1 MKRNLI
7 GVLFVA
13 GGLTLATT
21 ATAFAQGSPADTAKA
36 AIAACNQPALV
47 ALSNLTGESAREA
60 NATYLEAT
68 AALSEVTG
76 EANFK
81 IDELS
86 SEASTPEDGA
96 ALEQANLTAELAAV
110 QVEACQAIAAIRAE
124 YNTVLSELQ
133 TPATTT
139 PEQDKPEVVK
149 PEKPEASKAEQDKQ
163 DKPEID
169 KQEQEKP
176 EAQKQ
181 NEQKGDGGGND

>member
-21 ATAFAQGSPADTAKA
+21 VTGFAQGSPADTAKA
-36 AIAACNQPALV
+36 AIVACNQPALV
-47 ALSNLTGESAREA
+47 AGSNLTGESAREA
-60 NATYLEAT
+60 NAAYLEAT

-81 IDELS
+81 IDELVSES
-86 SEASTPEDGA
+86 SNPEDGA
-96 ALEQANLTAELAAV
+96 AADQAGLTAELAAV
-110 QVEACQAIAAIRAE
+110 QTEACQAIAEIRAE

-133 TPATTT
+133 AATTT

-149 PEKPEASKAEQDKQ
+149 PEKPEASKAEQDK
-163 DKPEID
+163 PEVD

-181 NEQKGDGGGND
+181 TEQNGDGGSND

>member
-21 ATAFAQGSPADTAKA
+21 VTGFAQGSPADTAKA
-36 AIAACNQPALV
+36 AIVACNQPALV
-47 ALSNLTGESAREA
+47 AGSNLTGESAREA
-60 NATYLEAT
+60 NAAYLEAT

-81 IDELS
+81 IDELVSES
-86 SEASTPEDGA
+86 SNPEDGA
-96 ALEQANLTAELAAV
+96 AADQVGLTAELAAV
-110 QVEACQAIAAIRAE
+110 QTEACQAIAEIRAE

-133 TPATTT
+133 AATTT
-139 PEQDKPEVVK
+139 PEQDKPEVQQ
-149 PEKPEASKAEQDKQ
+149 PEQEKPEVQ
-163 DKPEID
+163 KP
-169 KQEQEKP
+169 EQEKP

-181 NEQKGDGGGND
+181 TEQNGDGGSND

>member
-21 ATAFAQGSPADTAKA
+21 VTGFAQGSPADTAKA
-36 AIAACNQPALV
+36 AIVACNQPALV
-47 ALSNLTGESAREA
+47 AGSNLTGESAREA
-60 NATYLEAT
+60 NAAYLEAT

-81 IDELS
+81 IDELVSES
-86 SEASTPEDGA
+86 SNPEDGA
-96 ALEQANLTAELAAV
+96 AADQVDLTAELAAV
-110 QVEACQAIAAIRAE
+110 QTEACQAIAEIRAE

-133 TPATTT
+133 AATTT
-139 PEQDKPEVVK
+139 PEQDKPEVQQ
-149 PEKPEASKAEQDKQ
+149 PEQEKPEVQ
-163 DKPEID
+163 KP
-169 KQEQEKP
+169 EQEKP

-181 NEQKGDGGGND
+181 TEQNGDGGSND